1 MAPKKISYVI
11 SVKNDQLEI
20 VEYKGRTEDRTLEGI
35 LNAEAEDKEFRYTTY
50 ESDGKLLLKKVNN
63 TDTNYAEDTS
73 RWAYKINWGEAQYD
87 LREAEIPDYDEVYI
101 EIIYETDNW

>member
-1 MAPKKISYVI
+1 M
-11 SVKNDQLEI
+11 
-20 VEYKGRTEDRTLEGI
+20 
-35 LNAEAEDKEFRYTTY
+35 
-50 ESDGKLLLKKVNN
+50 LKKVNN